1 MYLSEK
7 DSEPSWLQ
15 LVFNSVFVSAVTV
28 LLVQEKAKLKWS
40 FTLTIELLD

>member
-1 MYLSEK
+1 MYLSER

-15 LVFNSVFVSAVTV
+15 LVFNSVFVSAATV

-40 FTLTIELLD
+40 LTLAIEHLD

>member
-1 MYLSEK
+1 MYPSEK

-40 FTLTIELLD
+40 LTLATELLD